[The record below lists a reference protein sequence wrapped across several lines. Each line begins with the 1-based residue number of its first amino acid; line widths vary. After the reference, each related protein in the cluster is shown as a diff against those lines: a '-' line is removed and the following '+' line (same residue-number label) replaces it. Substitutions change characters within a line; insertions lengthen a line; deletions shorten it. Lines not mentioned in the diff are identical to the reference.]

1 MAAFLDSNVLIY
13 SVDRTDSTKNQT
25 ARKIVKAAAHGGAAY
40 AISIQTLTEFSNVCL
55 KKLAMPPVS
64 VVRFLRYFNQMSI
77 VIPDAALVTRGVEI
91 KALYGIQ
98 YYDAMMVAAAERAG
112 MSEIL
117 TEDLGDGQ
125 LYCGVR
131 AVNPFK

>member
-1 MAAFLDSNVLIY
+1 
-13 SVDRTDSTKNQT
+13 
-25 ARKIVKAAAHGGAAY
+25 
-40 AISIQTLTEFSNVCL
+40 
-55 KKLAMPPVS
+55 
-64 VVRFLRYFNQMSI
+64 
-77 VIPDAALVTRGVEI
+77 
-91 KALYGIQ
+91 
-98 YYDAMMVAAAERAG
+98 MMVAAAERAG